1 MTDTNEF
8 DRFYNLKLKSKL
20 EELEE
25 MRKTTSSIH
34 NFKTYKRI
42 LLVLLVLIIIDVTLI
57 NIKVLPEPFFALV
70 PISLVF
76 TMFYPLV
83 VLFKK
88 GSNFTPINEEY
99 KQRVI
104 PELVSFVN
112 SNLRYEKEKGI
123 TQVEFNRTRLF
134 ENASTFSSEDLITG
148 EINGISY
155 RMADVK
161 AKRTHQYDVHSGVKT
176 GPVTVFEG
184 LYVIATYPKDLG
196 PQLFIR
202 YKGLGKLLAD
212 KVLDFLGEGASKLLE
227 TAEPKG
233 ISIET
238 ANSDFNALYNVKC
251 ENEDSAKAII
261 TPDFINIMLTMN
273 EKFNSKVAAAK
284 LLQNPVNVFIQGSE
298 VHIALFD
305 TDVFDLNAF
314 SSVIENNYTRK
325 YYDFLRLSIELA
337 ETLK

>member
-1 MTDTNEF
+1 MVDTNEF

-25 MRKTTSSIH
+25 KRKTTTSIH
-34 NFKTYKRI
+34 NFKTYRRI
-42 LLVLLVLIIIDVTLI
+42 LLLLLVLIIIDVTLI
-57 NIKVLPEPFFALV
+57 NKKALPEPFIALV

-76 TMFYPLV
+76 TIFYPLV

-99 KQRVI
+99 KLRVI
-104 PELVSFVN
+104 PELISFVN

-123 TQVEFNRTRLF
+123 TQVEFNRTQLF
-134 ENASTFSSEDLITG
+134 DNASIFSSEDLITG

-161 AKRTHQYDVHSGVKT
+161 AKRTHQYDVNSGVRNGT
-176 GPVTVFEG
+176 VTVFEG
-184 LYVIATYPKDLG
+184 LYVIATNPKDLG
-196 PQLFIR
+196 PRLFIR
-202 YKGLGKLLAD
+202 YKGLGKVLAD
-212 KVLDFLGEGASKLLE
+212 KVLDFFGEGVNQLLE
-227 TAEPKG
+227 TNEPKG

-238 ANSDFNALYNVKC
+238 ANCDFNALYNVKC

-261 TPDFINIMLTMN
+261 TPALISIMLTMN
-273 EKFNSKVAAAK
+273 EKFNSKIDAAK
-284 LLQNPVNVFIQGSE
+284 LLQNPVNVFIQGNE

-305 TDVFDLNAF
+305 TDVFDLNVF
-314 SSVIENNYTRK
+314 SSVIANNYTRK
-325 YYDFLRLSIELA
+325 YYDFLSLSIELA